1 MRVLVISQYW
11 YPEQG
16 VPQRRWTWLTEMMS
30 KSGDEVFV
38 IAPPANYQRKV
49 GIREWLSKQSFK
61 PSMENKAGPSGE
73 EILRTGYFPFKGSL
87 TMKALN
93 QATVA
98 LGMIRV
104 LVLPP
109 KELRRFSPE
118 IIIGT
123 VPALPTAFVTRVAA
137 LMYRIP
143 YIIDLRDAWPDLLQQ
158 SSRWNMGLDRR
169 SYKEKLFSAGVR
181 GISPRTLVVYVVE
194 RFLNRALKSADGI
207 IVTASDLGEEFKDRF
222 SGRQVARHI
231 ETVRNVFP
239 NPAKEVRDAR
249 REGWAPT
256 ASDRKLKVLYAGTIG
271 RAQNLVN
278 VIDAAVIAR
287 ERGVDV
293 SLRFVGAGAARQNVK
308 RLAAQQNVKADFIER
323 TTVEDISKHYLW
335 ADTALVHLTDW
346 EPLGRTVPSK
356 TYELMEMGIHISGV
370 VEGEAARLIKQ
381 LNAGHVAPPEC
392 PGALAAIWEMLTQDK
407 SLLQVSDVGQRWV
420 ESERFRISNSLI
432 SNLLKEVKSNR
443 EVSNS

>member
-1 MRVLVISQYW
+1 M
-11 YPEQG
+11 
-16 VPQRRWTWLTEMMS
+16 
-30 KSGDEVFV
+30 
-38 IAPPANYQRKV
+38 
-49 GIREWLSKQSFK
+49 
-61 PSMENKAGPSGE
+61 
-73 EILRTGYFPFKGSL
+73 
-87 TMKALN
+87 
-93 QATVA
+93 
-98 LGMIRV
+98 
-104 LVLPP
+104 
-109 KELRRFSPE
+109 
-118 IIIGT
+118 
-123 VPALPTAFVTRVAA
+123 
-137 LMYRIP
+137 
-143 YIIDLRDAWPDLLQQ
+143 
-158 SSRWNMGLDRR
+158 
-169 SYKEKLFSAGVR
+169 
-181 GISPRTLVVYVVE
+181 
-194 RFLNRALKSADGI
+194 
-207 IVTASDLGEEFKDRF
+207 
-222 SGRQVARHI
+222 
-231 ETVRNVFP
+231 
-239 NPAKEVRDAR
+239 
-249 REGWAPT
+249 
-256 ASDRKLKVLYAGTIG
+256 
-271 RAQNLVN
+271 
-278 VIDAAVIAR
+278 IAR